1 MNAKSLLAPVLMD
14 YNALYNRTTC
24 INAKYKNN

>member
-1 MNAKSLLAPVLMD
+1 MNAKSLAPVLID